1 MLLWINQIFRPARVT
16 ARPQIAEGDASVES
30 IWLRIRDRLSITL
43 KMTKLSNVESVAM
56 SELRALKQILEVD
69 VPKLRR
75 LAAPLDYSDMAR
87 RGYTYTG
94 AQ

>member
-1 MLLWINQIFRPARVT
+1 
-16 ARPQIAEGDASVES
+16 
-30 IWLRIRDRLSITL
+30 
-43 KMTKLSNVESVAM
+43 M

-94 AQ
+94 AH